1 MLRNMLKKHFHDHTI
16 AGTAA
21 RRSFGLQIA
30 LWVFWTLCVA
40 AAAFINWYTDVVA
53 QRPINMIGLVI
64 HCVLVGLIGL
74 VIMTKIEMWLEPW
87 RFFDE

>member
-1 MLRNMLKKHFHDHTI
+1 MFRNMLKKQLRNHTI
-16 AGTAA
+16 VDASA
-21 RRSFGLQIA
+21 RESLGLQIA
-30 LWVFWTLCVA
+30 LWAFWTLCVA
-40 AAAFINWYTDVVA
+40 VVAFINWYSDFAA

>member
-1 MLRNMLKKHFHDHTI
+1 MFRNMLKKQLRNHTI
-16 AGTAA
+16 VDASA
-21 RRSFGLQIA
+21 RGSLGLQLA
-30 LWVFWTLCVA
+30 LWAFWTLCVA
-40 AAAFINWYTDVVA
+40 AVAFINWYSDFAA

-74 VIMTKIEMWLEPW
+74 VVMTKIEMWLEPW

>member
-1 MLRNMLKKHFHDHTI
+1 MLRNILKKQLHDHTI
-16 AGTAA
+16 AGAAA

-30 LWVFWTLCVA
+30 LWAFWTLCVVA
-40 AAAFINWYTDVVA
+40 VAFINWHTDFVA

>member
-1 MLRNMLKKHFHDHTI
+1 
-16 AGTAA
+16 
-21 RRSFGLQIA
+21 
-30 LWVFWTLCVA
+30 
-40 AAAFINWYTDVVA
+40 
-53 QRPINMIGLVI
+53 MIGLVI

>member
-1 MLRNMLKKHFHDHTI
+1 MLRNLLKKQLNIQAI
-16 AGTAA
+16 AAA
-21 RRSFGLQIA
+21 SERRSIGLQIA
-30 LWVFWTLCVA
+30 LWAFWTLCVA
-40 AAAFINWYTDVVA
+40 AVAFINWYSDFAA
-53 QRPINMIGLVI
+53 QRPINIVGLVI